1 MLIYMLLYML
11 RKTTPETALKIR
23 AFRESAVVKKV
34 TVGYQKGD
42 RRLPKR

>member
-11 RKTTPETALKIR
+11 RKNHPRNGLKNKGLLER
-23 AFRESAVVKKV
+23 R
-34 TVGYQKGD
+34 GRQKGD